1 MKHRK
6 AKKSAHQPTLRLV
19 GKHDTQ
25 ALAACFAGQGQVL
38 LPLLELVQD
47 ARASI
52 DELMNDAARTFVE
65 QLLVCSAQE
74 IAGTK
79 HPGKRTLDIRWHGT
93 QPGRITLAERK
104 LGVKRPRLRGPDG
117 EIAIPAYARLRGET
131 HLGNRIRDILVTGVS
146 TRKYAKVLPAMAG
159 TVGVKKSSVS
169 KHFIQASEKALEEL
183 MQRSLN
189 EIELLAIYLDGI
201 IVDQHHILAAVG
213 VDSAGKKHLLGLA
226 SGASENSQVAK
237 DLLNDLLQRGLD
249 SNVQYLFVIDG
260 SKALRSALDE
270 VFGPR
275 ALVQRCRTH
284 KARNVTERITDK
296 TVKAQTKAVM
306 HAAYK
311 LPAKEGI
318 KRLQQQ
324 AEWLRRDYPDAA
336 SSLLEGLEE
345 TFTVNRLN
353 LTPALMRCLS
363 TTNIIENPNGAVRRV
378 THRVSRYRDA
388 AMALRW
394 TATGFLEAEKSFRK
408 IQGVK
413 DLWVLAAALGRN
425 DQRVDEKENVA

>member
-1 MKHRK
+1 MNHRK
-6 AKKSAHQPTLRLV
+6 AKKSAHQPTPRFV
-19 GKHDTQ
+19 GKRDTQ
-25 ALAACFAGQGQVL
+25 ALAACFADQGQVL

-47 ARASI
+47 ARAGI

-65 QLLVCSAQE
+65 QLLVCSARE

-79 HPGKRTLDIRWHGT
+79 HPGKRTLAIRWHGA
-93 QPGRITLAERK
+93 QRGRITLAERK
-104 LGVKRPRLRGPDG
+104 LTIKRPRLRGPEG
-117 EIAIPAYARLRGET
+117 EIAIPAYARLREET
-131 HLGNRIRDILVTGVS
+131 HLGHRIRDILVTGVS

-169 KHFIQASEKALEEL
+169 RHFIQASERALEEL
-183 MQRSLN
+183 GERKLN

-201 IVDQHHILAAVG
+201 VVDQHHILAAVG
-213 VDSAGKKHLLGLA
+213 VDGAGEKHLLGLA
-226 SGASENSQVAK
+226 SGASENAAVAK
-237 DLLNDLLQRGLD
+237 DLLADLIRRGLD
-249 SNVQYLFVIDG
+249 PQAQYLFVIDG

-270 VFGPR
+270 VFGEK

-284 KARNVTERITDK
+284 KVRNVTERITDK

-311 LPAKEGI
+311 LPAKEGM
-318 KRLQQQ
+318 KRLAQQ

-336 SSLLEGLEE
+336 SSLLEGLDE

-353 LTPALMRCLS
+353 LTPSLMRCLS

-378 THRVSRYRDA
+378 TRRVSRYRDA

-394 TATGFLEAEKSFRK
+394 TATGFLEAEKSFRR

-413 DLWVLAAALGRN
+413 DLWVLATALGRN
-425 DQRVDEKENVA
+425 EKCIDEKKNVA